1 VDRNSPNSPKIP
13 WGSGGKRGEMFAAR
27 SAAGGAK
34 MAMRL
39 VPRAAP
45 AGRKEQRYHTR
56 ASAAGLRERWGQRVE
71 VFAFGSSLHL
81 LPPGSRKDN
90 PWLVRG
96 TLADGRH
103 IEATNKT
110 TDLDAAKAFARD
122 VGWPRGSGNK
132 CANFAADYQPAE
144 SRFRRKSWAAAGSA
158 GDGTARTLAVPLL
171 FLAVSVRTQTI
182 ETCPGARTS
191 RIRRG
196 L

>member
-1 VDRNSPNSPKIP
+1 
-13 WGSGGKRGEMFAAR
+13 
-27 SAAGGAK
+27 
-34 MAMRL
+34 
-39 VPRAAP
+39 
-45 AGRKEQRYHTR
+45 
-56 ASAAGLRERWGQRVE
+56 
-71 VFAFGSSLHL
+71 L

-90 PWLVRG
+90 PYWLVRG

-103 IEATNKT
+103 IEATSKT

-122 VGWPRGSGNK
+122 VTAGHSPAEARRRL
-132 CANFAADYQPAE
+132 AARQRE

-158 GDGTARTLAVPLL
+158 GDGTARTLAVPFL
-171 FLAVSVRTQTI
+171 FPAVSVRTQTI